1 MEGEVGVAR
10 SGATRE
16 GSLEEEAG
24 LAPNKQEDGMVG
36 IGGAGLNL
44 FLDGQIPEV
53 KDLQWSKNA
62 WLIQNGSNWDRVG
75 EAGGLLVW
83 PDYCHTEGSS
93 LMKLG
98 VWGGT
103 MNRRKGQPLPTLKG
117 QRLLQG
123 VNFPRAGCAR
133 HQLGGNRFMS

>member
-1 MEGEVGVAR
+1 MEGGVGVAR

-16 GSLEEEAG
+16 GSVEEEAE

-44 FLDGQIPEV
+44 FLDGRIPEV

-62 WLIQNGSNWDRVG
+62 WLIQNGVIG
-75 EAGGLLVW
+75 TELVL
-83 PDYCHTEGSS
+83 PVCHTEGSS
-93 LMKLG
+93 LMKRG

-103 MNRRKGQPLPTLKG
+103 MNRRKGQPLPILKG